1 MCNANEQYSRKY
13 NLRVGGIKEE
23 PGEDC
28 YEAISSF
35 VSNEMGVTMDD
46 AEIDCVHRVGKAG
59 GSLPHQMIIKF
70 KGYRAKQAVLK
81 SCRELIGKKGL
92 YVREDLTAKN
102 LDLFHYARA
111 AEFISSVCSSDGKIF
126 VKLKVNSSIHVVCC
140 KDDVLNLQFV

>member
-59 GSLPHQMIIKF
+59 GSSPHQMIIKF

-81 SCRELIGKKGL
+81 SCRELIGKRDFMLERILLLKTL
-92 YVREDLTAKN
+92 ICSIMHVRRSS
-102 LDLFHYARA
+102 FHLC
-111 AEFISSVCSSDGKIF
+111 VQVTGKYS
-126 VKLKVNSSIHVVCC
+126 LS
-140 KDDVLNLQFV
+140 